1 MVEKSLNFITSGKKQ
16 FSQVVQD
23 RFGEAVSKEIFDKIK
38 ENLQQIQSVD
48 QAAKLRE
55 AEITA
60 LTIRLRTIL

>member
-1 MVEKSLNFITSGKKQ
+1 MI
-16 FSQVVQD
+16 
-23 RFGEAVSKEIFDKIK
+23 

>member
-1 MVEKSLNFITSGKKQ
+1 MVEKPLDSITSGKKQ
-16 FSQVVQD
+16 FTKAVQD
-23 RFGEAVSKEIFDKIK
+23 RFGEAVSKEIFDKMI